1 MKRLILTATL
11 LSSLFAKS
19 QNLVGVSRQDIEFI
33 AKTEHWKTTT
43 STTFS
48 AMSSGGFWN
57 YSLSKYNK

>member
-33 AKTEHWKTTT
+33 AKTEQWKTTS

-48 AMSSGGFWN
+48 AMSSGGF
-57 YSLSKYNK
+57 